1 VLLRELFLTESA
13 VKVPKK
19 LGRTFNHLEDLVFF
33 HGSHGAKEA
42 LQHLKE
48 FNTDVGATSIR
59 MKWDGSPQVYWGRE
73 RVNGPLIFAGHNN
86 WAQGIKTSSS
96 KQLYDFIVNKSG
108 NPKTAEE
115 LESRKAFA
123 ESFSSLYSTFDAATP
138 KDFVGFVYGDILF
151 SSPQQLDESGN
162 YSFSPNPHTQ
172 TTYHVKPSSTLGK
185 RIQSATAMVVG
196 HAFFPRFGMLDEAQ
210 EPIKDFSKFNNNK
223 QLIVQEP
230 IYNQSKLSA
239 KTDGLLEYI
248 DANAGNID
256 TFLEGTTGLS
266 DIKDIIYK
274 FVNQTAKANQLEN
287 ISRKMFFEWLK
298 SSKVSKPKQEKISKL
313 DEQYSALDPIFTL
326 VKRIQ
331 TTKDN
336 LIEQIESAHTADI
349 WDTHGEGRVRYAD
362 ESKQFGHIKLVP
374 RKRWTP
380 KDLTESVG
388 ICYGRWNPP
397 HKGHKAAW
405 EDASKCTHWY
415 VGTNENTQDKKN
427 PLPYD
432 VKVKCMEMVY
442 PKINGHI
449 IPAKRVFEMAT
460 EVYNKHGKNVNLK
473 IYTDEAWILKFLSE
487 YNGVESEH
495 GYYLFNSITQVPTQ
509 RLSSATSLR
518 EAVKS
523 GDRKQFTEAAGISA
537 DTSININE
545 KNVKFFDLVAK
556 YLKA

>member
-1 VLLRELFLTESA
+1 MLLRELFLTEST
-13 VKVPKK
+13 VKSPKK

-33 HGSHGAKEA
+33 HGSSGAKEA

-48 FNTDVGATSIR
+48 FNTDSGASSIR
-59 MKWDGSPQVYWGRE
+59 MKWDGSPTVYWGRE
-73 RVNGPLIFAGHNN
+73 RINGPLIFAGHNN
-86 WAQGIKTSSS
+86 WAQGVKTSSE

-151 SSPQQLDESGN
+151 SAPQQLDESGN

-172 TTYHVKPSSTLGK
+172 TTYHVKPSSTLGT
-185 RIQSATAMVVG
+185 RIKSATAMVVG

-210 EPIKDFSKFNNNK
+210 QPIADFSKFNTSK

-230 IYNQSKLSA
+230 IYNKGKLSA
-239 KTDGLLEYI
+239 KTEGLLEYI
-248 DANAGNID
+248 ETNASNID

-266 DIKDIIYK
+266 DVKDIIYK
-274 FVNQTAKANQLEN
+274 FVNHTAKANQLDK
-287 ISRKMFFEWLK
+287 ISTRKFFEWL
-298 SSKVSKPKQEKISKL
+298 STSKVSKNKQQKILEL
-313 DEQYSALDPIFTL
+313 DDRYDALSPIFTL
-326 VKRIQ
+326 VKKIQ
-331 TTKDN
+331 NTKDN
-336 LIEQIESAHTADI
+336 LIEQIESAHSADI

-388 ICYGRWNPP
+388 LCYGRWNPP

-415 VGTNENTQDKKN
+415 VGTNENTLDKKN
-427 PLPYD
+427 PLPYK
-432 VKVKCMEMVY
+432 VKVQCMETVY
-442 PKINGHI
+442 PKVAGHI
-449 IPAKRVFEMAT
+449 KPTKNVFELAT
-460 EVYNKHGKNVNLK
+460 DVYNKHGKDVDLK
-473 IYTDEAWILKFLSE
+473 IYTDESWLVESLSK
-487 YNGVESEH
+487 YNGVESAH
-495 GYYLFNSITQVPTQ
+495 GYFQFKSITQVQTQ

-518 EAVKS
+518 EAVKA
-523 GDRKQFTEAAGISA
+523 GDRELFSEAAGISA
-537 DTSININE
+537 DTSVNINE
-545 KNVKFFDLVAK
+545 KDVKFFDLVAR